1 MKNLK
6 IEKQKINE
14 SFQHNEKYAYGEVR
28 SFKEFKELKN
38 NIPDYFLVDLKNK
51 KIVAGYAAYNVPNY
65 GIYTG
70 NKNKSGYEIWNR
82 STMKNPE
89 PYLNQFPLDYEDKN
103 NWLVVDP
110 RLNEGENYSNKF
122 AAWFTGTVLNSV
134 KHPEYGKNQLTPEQ
148 IKMSPDDYKNKLYKA
163 IKKAFDAGDL
173 DEEIYTQH
181 ESKMSLEDYLAR
193 VKKLVDKT
201 TFDDQDFY
209 DHMID
214 CFIEGKT
221 PEVCAKFNESQIN
234 EQEAYTKA
242 DLEKYFDDWLAW
254 WYWDEDVNGFTFS
267 VFVPAIKTEVY
278 LLLRHVDLKE
288 GIKETTFVI
297 ELPNESGTVLRGVPN
312 ILSFFKNNGLK
323 KLGKLKSTKDL
334 DSLLD
339 KFGFDMYES
348 ESSSLNES
356 ESTWTKLK
364 AITEAKRIQ
373 VKRKYTEIH
382 PAKYVGERARVRNE
396 IIKYLGSNQ
405 LMTEDEFED
414 LLSKN
419 AKHPLLWKK
428 RNRDVYE
435 QGEDGYIRLSK
446 KGYRIFGGLNSVNEA
461 EYIDALNAIETDGFV
476 DAFIVNK
483 IDIKDTDFQYL
494 RKKYVKTYEAI
505 TKYLKSKYPTE
516 FMEIEEDFDAVITDF
531 KNFEEFKSLM
541 NDKEFQKLRARYLE
555 IRNNLYD
562 YTESKVNESNLA
574 VDLIDVWTI
583 KDKSKLASVLKYLQA
598 NNVEFEYNPKN
609 SSVEIIDVSNL
620 TPKGLEEL
628 QKMLK

>member
-1 MKNLK
+1 MKNG
-6 IEKQKINE
+6 
-14 SFQHNEKYAYGEVR
+14 FCAD
-28 SFKEFKELKN
+28 EFKEYMDLKKQDRNSEEEARYKELDNKYTGIEVFKGSKSPKEQFEQMNEESYAAIMSTIDDAELKELINSKEYKNAYKEYLDGDKKPSPKEREAARHFALQIAYSERKVNEADYSLNESTFDTFDELPSIKDPFRIMISKHSSDKIDDILKN
-38 NIPDYFLVDLKNK
+38 SS
-51 KIVAGYAAYNVPNY
+51 
-65 GIYTG
+65 GIY
-70 NKNKSGYEIWNR
+70 R
-82 STMKNPE
+82 D
-89 PYLNQFPLDYEDKN
+89 DYEFYGDIYGDFDYEVGFSDKKKR
-103 NWLVVDP
+103 D
-110 RLNEGENYSNKF
+110 R
-122 AAWFTGTVLNSV
+122 AV
-134 KHPEYGKNQLTPEQ
+134 KLLQKAEKN
-148 IKMSPDDYKNKLYKA
+148 
-163 IKKAFDAGDL
+163 G
-173 DEEIYTQH
+173 
-181 ESKMSLEDYLAR
+181 
-193 VKKLVDKT
+193 
-201 TFDDQDFY
+201 
-209 DHMID
+209 
-214 CFIEGKT
+214 
-221 PEVCAKFNESQIN
+221 
-234 EQEAYTKA
+234 
-242 DLEKYFDDWLAW
+242 
-254 WYWDEDVNGFTFS
+254 
-267 VFVPAIKTEVY
+267 
-278 LLLRHVDLKE
+278 
-288 GIKETTFVI
+288 
-297 ELPNESGTVLRGVPN
+297 
-312 ILSFFKNNGLK
+312 
-323 KLGKLKSTKDL
+323 
-334 DSLLD
+334 
-339 KFGFDMYES
+339 
-348 ESSSLNES
+348 SLNES

-364 AITEAKRIQ
+364 AITEANRIQ
-373 VKRKYTEIH
+373 VKRKYTEVH

-483 IDIKDTDFQYL
+483 IDVKDSDFQYL

-555 IRNNLYD
+555 IRDNLYD
-562 YTESKVNESNLA
+562 YTESKVNESNLE

-583 KDKSKLASVLKYLQA
+583 NDKSKLASVLKYLQA

-609 SSVEIIDVSNL
+609 SSVDIIDVSNL

-628 QKMLK
+628 QKMLIS

>member
-1 MKNLK
+1 MKNG
-6 IEKQKINE
+6 
-14 SFQHNEKYAYGEVR
+14 FCAD
-28 SFKEFKELKN
+28 EFKE
-38 NIPDYFLVDLKNK
+38 YMDLKKQDRNSEEEARYKELDNK
-51 KIVAGYAAYNVPNY
+51 YAGIEVFK
-65 GIYTG
+65 GS
-70 NKNKSGYEIWNR
+70 KSPKE
-82 STMKNPE
+82 
-89 PYLNQFPLDYEDKN
+89 QFEQM
-103 NWLVVDP
+103 
-110 RLNEGENYSNKF
+110 NE
-122 AAWFTGTVLNSV
+122 
-134 KHPEYGKNQLTPEQ
+134 
-148 IKMSPDDYKNKLYKA
+148 
-163 IKKAFDAGDL
+163 
-173 DEEIYTQH
+173 
-181 ESKMSLEDYLAR
+181 ESKVSLEDYSAR

-221 PEVCAKFNESQIN
+221 PEVCAKF
-234 EQEAYTKA
+234 K
-242 DLEKYFDDWLAW
+242 
-254 WYWDEDVNGFTFS
+254 
-267 VFVPAIKTEVY
+267 
-278 LLLRHVDLKE
+278 
-288 GIKETTFVI
+288 
-297 ELPNESGTVLRGVPN
+297 
-312 ILSFFKNNGLK
+312 
-323 KLGKLKSTKDL
+323 
-334 DSLLD
+334 
-339 KFGFDMYES
+339 
-348 ESSSLNES
+348 NES

-364 AITEAKRIQ
+364 AITEANRIQ

-428 RNRDVYE
+428 RNRDIYE

-446 KGYRIFGGLNSVNEA
+446 KGSRIFGGLNSVNEA

-483 IDIKDTDFQYL
+483 IDVKDTDFQYL

-541 NDKEFQKLRARYLE
+541 NDKEFQKLRASYLE
-555 IRNNLYD
+555 VRDNLYD
-562 YTESKVNESNLA
+562 YTESKVNESNLD
-574 VDLIDVWTI
+574 VDLIDVWII
-583 KDKSKLASVLKYLQA
+583 KDKSKLSSVLKYLQA

-620 TPKGLEEL
+620 TLKGLEEL